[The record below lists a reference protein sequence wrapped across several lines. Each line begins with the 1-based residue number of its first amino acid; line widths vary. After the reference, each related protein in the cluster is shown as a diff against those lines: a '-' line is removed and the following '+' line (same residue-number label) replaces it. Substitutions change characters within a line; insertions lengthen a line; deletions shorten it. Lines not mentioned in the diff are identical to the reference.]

1 MPKLVYIAHPLHNGD
16 RIVKDNRM
24 DAWQICKAIIRQY
37 PDVMPI
43 SPLQAF
49 GFMAQKDDER
59 AREFCER
66 LLRLCHEAW
75 FFDSSPW
82 VEDGRPWQESPG
94 CLAEYNIA
102 REWHIPCVE
111 MIFTRGRVHAKLRQ
125 FVPNATVYPMDA
137 EVKRLYPLPWE
148 IYRSHCVHVNAGDEW

>member
-1 MPKLVYIAHPLHNGD
+1 MPKLVYVAHPLHAGG
-16 RIVKDNRM
+16 RIVKDNCA
-24 DAWQICKAIIRQY
+24 DAWQICKAIVRCFS
-37 PDVMPI
+37 DVMPL

-75 FFDSSPW
+75 CFDSSPW

-94 CLAEYNIA
+94 CMTEYNLA
-102 REWHIPCVE
+102 REWHIPCAE
-111 MIFTRGRVHAKLRQ
+111 MAFERGRIWLKVPHLRRGSTPRGQ
-125 FVPNATVYPMDA
+125 TA
-137 EVKRLYPLPWE
+137 
-148 IYRSHCVHVNAGDEW
+148 

>member
-1 MPKLVYIAHPLHNGD
+1 MPKIIYVAHPLHAGG
-16 RIVKDNRM
+16 RIVAANRA
-24 DAWQICKAIIRQY
+24 DARQICKAIVRQY
-37 PDVMPI
+37 PDVMPL

-49 GFMAQKDDER
+49 GFMAQRDDER

-82 VEDGRPWQESPG
+82 VEDGRSWQESPG
-94 CLAEYNIA
+94 CMTEYELA

-111 MIFTRGRVHAKLRQ
+111 MAFEKGRIWLKTPCLRRGSTPRGQTA
-125 FVPNATVYPMDA
+125 
-137 EVKRLYPLPWE
+137 
-148 IYRSHCVHVNAGDEW
+148 

>member
-1 MPKLVYIAHPLHNGD
+1 MPKLVYVAHPLHNGD
-16 RIVKDNRM
+16 RIVKDNRT

-37 PDVMPI
+37 PDVMPL

-49 GFMAQKDDER
+49 GFMSQKDDER

-94 CLAEYNIA
+94 CLAEYNLA
-102 REWHIPCVE
+102 REWHIPCRDKVFE
-111 MIFTRGRVHAKLRQ
+111 LGWVHLRG
-125 FVPNATVYPMDA
+125 
-137 EVKRLYPLPWE
+137 VKPRKKE
-148 IYRSHCVHVNAGDEW
+148 ASDGHDH